1 VSESTCV
8 ISAVKSLS
16 DRNELQRGSA
26 PGSGLVYPQRV
37 PIVYEDLRPRE
48 ALLQALEQLE
58 QLGAVVDN
66 VFGRV
71 VSRVAE
77 ERKRLEGLAGRLA
90 TAQAQV
96 QSLYGSSKATT
107 VLSPAKYPVPQ
118 DETRFRPRSLMA
130 SASATMLDAHGCVA
144 FRRPYHIS
152 EVVHTP
158 IAPFVDA
165 DPIKINDYKAGMLAD
180 TREAEPKHC
189 VPIAARDAQRNQ
201 KEYMA
206 AHPQSEGLGRLPE
219 EGLRSVSSLLLFNTA
234 ENPYKKYSSFN
245 NLEGWWTGR
254 AEVQAALAAR
264 KREREKNNGDVA
276 AQLVDAPETVEHGD
290 ELPIGQ
296 RTDYGYRPVLG
307 DLPAMM
313 LPPALPGLQS
323 VADITWSGLTSE
335 QASIA
340 PSNTL
345 TPQELPSSGNAPID
359 YSQQAPPAPAG
370 GAAPAPPPPEPAQLQ
385 EIPGLPG
392 QYYDPSSGGAAAAP
406 PPPPPPPPPPLTG
419 LSAPPQLVPAG
430 GGEDDGAA
438 GGSDGPLIPT
448 GAPPQVAESGHMS
461 LMDAI
466 KAANGIKS
474 LRHKPAEG
482 EGGEDGGDGGEVEP
496 PRPKKEEPMDMFAE
510 LKKRLGMRRTV
521 MKNDDAG
528 GDDGEWGDE

>member
-8 ISAVKSLS
+8 VSARKSLS
-16 DRNELQRGSA
+16 DQNELQRGNA
-26 PGSGLVYPQRV
+26 PGSGLVFPQRV
-37 PIVYEDLRPRE
+37 PIVYEDLRPQE

-66 VFGRV
+66 VFARV
-71 VSRVAE
+71 VGRVAE

-118 DETRFRPRSLMA
+118 NDARFRPRSLMA
-130 SASATMLDAHGCVA
+130 SASATALDSLGSVA
-144 FRRPYHIS
+144 FRRAYHIS
-152 EVVHTP
+152 DIVHNP
-158 IAPFVDA
+158 IAPLVNS
-165 DPIKINDYKAGMLAD
+165 DPIKANDYKFDMLAD
-180 TREAEPKHC
+180 AREAAPKHC
-189 VPIAARDAQRNQ
+189 SAIAALEAQRQ
-201 KEYMA
+201 RKEYQA

-219 EGLRSVSSLLLFNTA
+219 EGLKSVSSLLLFNTA

-254 AEVQAALAAR
+254 AEVQAALAAQ

-323 VADITWSGLTSE
+323 VADITWNGLTSE

-359 YSQQAPPAPAG
+359 YSQQAPPAPDAAG
-370 GAAPAPPPPEPAQLQ
+370 GAPMAPPPPAEPVQQLQ

-430 GGEDDGAA
+430 GAEEEGG

-474 LRHKPAEG
+474 LRHANVDNDGGG
-482 EGGEDGGDGGEVEP
+482 EGGEVEA

-510 LKKRLGMRRTV
+510 LKKKLGMRRNV
-521 MKNDDAG
+521 MKSDDTG
-528 GDDGEWGDE
+528 GDDQDWGDD